1 MDEAMADDQ
10 KGFWTSIPGILTGLA
25 TLIAATTGLIA
36 AFHTHNS
43 GSAGNN
49 STPAVVTQPATPTGN
64 TPAAGQN
71 SASQNSASPGLA
83 GFWSGSADN
92 LKMAVL
98 NLQGSG
104 SALTGGTF
112 QRPCVGEALF
122 AIDSAVL
129 QGDALTITISQLN
142 KTGKDKHPAPPIVFD
157 LKAQGGKLTGT
168 YLQGKRRE
176 TITFTPGKQ
185 DCPAGAQG
193 TDSGA

>member
-1 MDEAMADDQ
+1 MADDQ

-25 TLIAATTGLIA
+25 ALIAAATGLIA
-36 AFHTHNS
+36 AFHTHNG
-43 GSAGNN
+43 GSTGNN
-49 STPAVVTQPATPTGN
+49 STPAVVTPAAVPAGN
-64 TPAAGQN
+64 TPGPAT
-71 SASQNSASPGLA
+71 ASGSTVSYT

-104 SALTGGTF
+104 SALIGGTF
-112 QRPCVGEALF
+112 QRPCVGEALY

-157 LKAQGGKLTGT
+157 LKAQAGKLTGT
-168 YLQGKRRE
+168 YLQGKRHE
-176 TITFTPGKQ
+176 AITFTPGKQ
-185 DCPAGAQG
+185 DCPAGVKE

>member
-49 STPAVVTQPATPTGN
+49 STPAVVTQPATATGN
-64 TPAAGQN
+64 TPAAGGGGTV
-71 SASQNSASPGLA
+71 SYT